1 MFFDYLNQFSGIGS
15 YDRIIIFDFQEI
27 IEDNYLSIVAEKFG
41 YCLIYYNDVEEFRYL
56 YETEIKKNQERYLVV
71 LKSNIYLPYDIRCN
85 FYCVDINYKELF
97 PKLNPNAL
105 GLSSIF
111 DMNLLYI
118 AHGNLYKMIS
128 SEMETRQ
135 FLMEDMFNN
144 ENIKDFKGYLINEI
158 EDLIDEN
165 NYSDWCRIAL
175 LYSKLKY
182 IKYKCNLMEDKELE
196 LSIQN
201 KFKEFI
207 YSKYSTLSSYSAY
220 NGPVLL
226 NKGLDYIFMNSKKPA
241 LIVMDGM
248 SILDWLIIS
257 EDLKG
262 VSYKCNLTYAI
273 IPTITSIS
281 RQSLLSGKLP
291 VEMIKPFSLVYE
303 KNMFIE
309 RCMESGYK
317 KEEIKYNRGYDFE
330 IDYSDK
336 CICVII
342 NDIDDLVHSQKQG
355 NIGMYS
361 DIKLLSQSEKLQ
373 NLIKKLYENG
383 FDVYIASDHG
393 HKETKTIGSPKGTGV
408 EVETKSKR
416 TIILKDFADYEGIIN
431 EFDLLEYPPYFLP
444 KDYNYLLCEY
454 DKSFGVRDNIIL
466 SHGGISI
473 EEVIVPF
480 VKIEGAADE

>member
-1 MFFDYLNQFSGIGS
+1 M
-15 YDRIIIFDFQEI
+15 
-27 IEDNYLSIVAEKFG
+27 
-41 YCLIYYNDVEEFRYL
+41 
-56 YETEIKKNQERYLVV
+56 
-71 LKSNIYLPYDIRCN
+71 
-85 FYCVDINYKELF
+85 DINYKELF
-97 PKLNPNAL
+97 PRLNTYAL
-105 GLSSIF
+105 GNSIIF
-111 DMNLLYI
+111 DLDLLYI
-118 AHGNLYKMIS
+118 AHENLYKTIG
-128 SEMETRQ
+128 SELETKQ
-135 FLMEDMFNN
+135 FLKEDMFEK
-144 ENIKDFKGYLINEI
+144 ENIKEYRDYLIGETESLLEKN
-158 EDLIDEN
+158 D
-165 NYSDWCRIAL
+165 YSTWIRIAL
-175 LYSKLKY
+175 LYSKLEY
-182 IKYKCNLMEDKELE
+182 IKYRCNLMDDNKELVQR
-196 LSIQN
+196 IQN
-201 KFKEFI
+201 QFKEFI
-207 YSKYSTLSSYSAY
+207 FGNYSNLSGYSAY

-226 NKGLDYIFMNSKKPA
+226 SKGLDYIFMNSKKPA
-241 LIVMDGM
+241 MIVMDGM

-257 EDLKG
+257 EGLEG
-262 VSYKCNLTYAI
+262 VTYKYNSTYAI
-273 IPTITSIS
+273 IPTITAVS

-291 VEMIKPFSLVYE
+291 IELESPFSLVYE
-303 KNMFIE
+303 KNLFIE
-309 RCMESGYK
+309 KCKDSGYRE
-317 KEEIKYNRGYDFE
+317 EEIKYHRGYDFE

-393 HKETKTIGSPKGTGV
+393 HKEAKTIGSPKGTGV

-444 KDYNYLLCEY
+444 KDYKYLLCEY
-454 DKSFGVRDNIIL
+454 NKSFGVRDNIIL

-480 VKIEGAADE
+480 IKIEGAANE